1 MDPIKLAEEATLGL
15 FSKMNDAI
23 TQLVTTGKV
32 SFGELAK
39 SFGQMILQ
47 MVLKQQAA
55 KAATAA
61 TGFLTDLFSGL
72 FKAEGGPV
80 KGNQPYIVGEQ
91 GPELFVP
98 PSAGK
103 IIPNNQMGS
112 KAVGSGAISAPITN
126 TYITNNISA
135 IDSRSVAQLFAENRR
150 TLFGSVQLA
159 QKELSYR

>member
-1 MDPIKLAEEATLGL
+1 M
-15 FSKMNDAI
+15 
-23 TQLVTTGKV
+23 
-32 SFGELAK
+32 FG
-39 SFGQMILQ
+39 
-47 MVLKQQAA
+47 
-55 KAATAA
+55 
-61 TGFLTDLFSGL
+61 GL

-80 KGNQPYIVGEQ
+80 KGGQPYVVGEQ

-112 KAVGSGAISAPITN
+112 KAVASGAVSAPITN